1 MAIYAGLGVA
11 QAFIFFFMGA
21 SFSILAY
28 FASQAL
34 HKVSLVPNFY
44 QMASDLILGRHQA
57 RNARSHVL
65 L

>member
-1 MAIYAGLGVA
+1 MGIYAGLGVA

-28 FASQAL
+28 FASRTL
-34 HKVSLVPNFY
+34 HRVSLLRS
-44 QMASDLILGRHQA
+44 SDLMMSDLLLGCHQA